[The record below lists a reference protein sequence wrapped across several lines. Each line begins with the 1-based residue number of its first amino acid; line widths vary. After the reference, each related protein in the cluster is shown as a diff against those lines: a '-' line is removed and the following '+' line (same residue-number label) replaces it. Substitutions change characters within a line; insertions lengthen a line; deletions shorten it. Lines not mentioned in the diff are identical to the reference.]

1 MFIFRHSFHAVVVF
15 VVYVTCHL
23 TDSQHTVIKFGSVL
37 QPVVYFYGYLG
48 VFWKKFIGFEEKQD
62 W

>member
-1 MFIFRHSFHAVVVF
+1 MMFIFRHSFHAVVVF
-15 VVYVTCHL
+15 VAYVTCHL

-48 VFWKKFIGFEEKQD
+48 VF
-62 W
+62 